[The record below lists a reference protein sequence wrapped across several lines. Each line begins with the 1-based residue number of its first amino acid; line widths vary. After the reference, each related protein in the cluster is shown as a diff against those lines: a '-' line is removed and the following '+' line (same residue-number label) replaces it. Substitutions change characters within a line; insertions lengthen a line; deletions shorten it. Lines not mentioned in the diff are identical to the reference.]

1 MEDKTKDTSLDI
13 CMNTLNNF
21 LEENRVYFWTEF
33 LKNLT
38 NKKKHIFEVNNEK
51 RRLY

>member
-21 LEENRVYFWTEF
+21 LEENRAYFWTEF

-38 NKKKHIFEVNNEK
+38 NKKESCKGLNND
-51 RRLY
+51 